1 MNTCFLDNKN
11 FYCKKKIFYC
21 KIFEDDGEGICDGFK
36 PGVEDSS
43 TGFSCT
49 EALVYQNSAI
59 KSEEEIFPERK

>member
-11 FYCKKKIFYC
+11 FYC

-49 EALVYQNSAI
+49 EALVHQNLAI